1 MNKTL
6 LSTSLW
12 VILALSTLTSCRTE
26 DVANTQKQVED
37 KRFAVFIP
45 KSEGEKID
53 YVQGFAYLYQNYF
66 KENSIKEKDQ
76 KLVAKDFG
84 VVDFRIHSQLF
95 IQEDGT
101 KAMVFPLRKENSING
116 LIMAILENNDTS
128 LRYTV
133 LESNQNG
140 YTEILQ
146 RFLAVDRENDRPIH
160 IPSSGKFPPGSSP
173 VALAPPIKTHGI
185 SINDNGNGDIDRE
198 GDGGSSGPVK
208 EIREVTITVPKVP
221 SPPIIPP
228 PLPQD
233 IKLPPVG
240 PGGGCE
246 MYENCPP
253 YRGGGGGSGGGA
265 PSDSQIKDQIQD
277 QPFALVDAPCD
288 VVKKWL
294 ATAKFKPAQAQLD
307 KLKTIVKTSS
317 ANSSVTPG
325 GMNEKTVSYVQKLD
339 DAYSTVVNMDYFPVK
354 VNQLPV
360 VNGAR
365 LTPEQFLNYIRTNI
379 NKFVNTNYSS
389 FTPYDAYGYNDNNL
403 WNSSNPLGAIIN
415 IDISGKK
422 VPDNGSVM
430 VTDYR
435 TNKWTFT
442 TIYEPVYGE
451 HPVSGNRDFGFDQN
465 VDGSYTFYTRG
476 VDRLTDASGS
486 ALQKFADWA
495 KVQSISPFGQADKLW
510 TSLQDKI
517 NEFVN
522 RHEGVSS
529 IAKQEIERPDW
540 QKVKDVLD
548 GKAPL
553 STLSNKCKN

>member
-1 MNKTL
+1 MKTN
-6 LSTSLW
+6 
-12 VILALSTLTSCRTE
+12 V
-26 DVANTQKQVED
+26 
-37 KRFAVFIP
+37 FAVFIP
-45 KSEGEKID
+45 KSEEEKID

-133 LESNQNG
+133 LEESQKG

-221 SPPIIPP
+221 SPPIVPP

-246 MYENCPP
+246 MYEDCAP
-253 YRGGGGGSGGGA
+253 YKGGGGGG
-265 PSDSQIKDQIQD
+265 
-277 QPFALVDAPCD
+277 
-288 VVKKWL
+288 
-294 ATAKFKPAQAQLD
+294 
-307 KLKTIVKTSS
+307 
-317 ANSSVTPG
+317 NSSTSQPAG
-325 GMNEKTVSYVQKLD
+325 DINIDQLKNYPC
-339 DAYSTVVNMDYFPVK
+339 AYEVAT
-354 VNQLPV
+354 QLP
-360 VNGAR
+360 NLGNDLAN
-365 LTPEQFLNYIRTNI
+365 LLKDIFGNSSKINI
-379 NKFVNTNYSS
+379 TFSAGELQSNRENFILEGNTNY
-389 FTPYDAYGYNDNNL
+389 TYNNVTHIFNATTTLNKKCITNSNARIYIENN
-403 WNSSNPLGAIIN
+403 
-415 IDISGKK
+415 
-422 VPDNGSVM
+422 
-430 VTDYR
+430 
-435 TNKWTFT
+435 
-442 TIYEPVYGE
+442 
-451 HPVSGNRDFGFDQN
+451 VS
-465 VDGSYTFYTRG
+465 
-476 VDRLTDASGS
+476 
-486 ALQKFADWA
+486 
-495 KVQSISPFGQADKLW
+495 
-510 TSLQDKI
+510 
-517 NEFVN
+517 
-522 RHEGVSS
+522 
-529 IAKQEIERPDW
+529 
-540 QKVKDVLD
+540 
-548 GKAPL
+548 
-553 STLSNKCKN
+553 